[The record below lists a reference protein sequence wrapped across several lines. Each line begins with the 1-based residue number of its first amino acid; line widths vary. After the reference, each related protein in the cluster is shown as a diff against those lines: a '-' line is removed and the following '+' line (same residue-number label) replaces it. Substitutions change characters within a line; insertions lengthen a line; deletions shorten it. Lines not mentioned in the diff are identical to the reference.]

1 MFIAVSLVLVVVATL
16 ASYPPA
22 RRAMRRS
29 HCGFALRIVG
39 TWPGYHEPSPWGVA
53 VTQDQLLVTSSV
65 GRVRFGDCF
74 EYEKTPL
81 PATASLPA
89 LHGSLKSHVALCQTR
104 QNLAEEKIGLGS
116 TLHLPSPQFKPTN
129 RKERPPDRAVPCL
142 HLGLFDRL
150 SFSFGCNR
158 NLDVTAF
165 FELHFVAMFVGQ

>member
-1 MFIAVSLVLVVVATL
+1 VLSSLLYGVHSTDAVMFIAVSLVLVVVATL

-74 EYEKTPL
+74 EYDKTPL

-116 TLHLPSPQFKPTN
+116 TLHLPSPQFKPT
-129 RKERPPDRAVPCL
+129 KPQGTASRPGRSLLALRIV
-142 HLGLFDRL
+142 
-150 SFSFGCNR
+150 
-158 NLDVTAF
+158 
-165 FELHFVAMFVGQ
+165 